1 MITKRSRVRFTR
13 LLAEQPE
20 LILPRLPNEAELK
33 KTKNLAIAEV
43 AGRDS
48 VAAVIKACQERPIE
62 KVLPTVAYNGCQY
75 GSLESVYFAVE
86 LMAKRV
92 GKKKVLEPVMLGSP
106 EFWKALTIRFSDV
119 LTERFGFYTPYV
131 ACHLYI
137 HAIRVPLAKKLSCRL
152 IISGERESHNGQ
164 IKINQTPSVL
174 SYYEKLL
181 AYFDIELLQPLRKIA
196 SGDEI
201 IRILG
206 QEWASG
212 KQQLHCVLSG
222 NYKDPDGSVD
232 YGEGRRF
239 SDAKSARFLE
249 EYGLPLARAI
259 LEKLCCG
266 EAVDYEKEAIK
277 QLARLHVDTLAR
289 QKPS

>member
-1 MITKRSRVRFTR
+1 MITEKVRTLFTK

-20 LILPRLPNEAELK
+20 LISPDLPNEVELK
-33 KTKNLAIAEV
+33 KTRNLAIAEV

-48 VAAVIKACQERPIE
+48 VAAVIKACQECPIG
-62 KVLPTVAYNGCQY
+62 KVLPTIAYNGCQY

-92 GKKKVLEPVMLGSP
+92 GEKKVLEPVMLGSP
-106 EFWKALTIRFSDV
+106 EFWKALTMRFADI

-137 HAIRVPLAKKLSCRL
+137 HAIRVPLAKRL
-152 IISGERESHNGQ
+152 NCSLVISGERESHDGQ
-164 IKINQTPSVL
+164 IKINQTAAVLDQYAKLL
-174 SYYEKLL
+174 SY
-181 AYFDIELLQPLRKIA
+181 FGIELLQPLRKIA
-196 SGDEI
+196 SGAEI
-201 IRILG
+201 IKLLG

-222 NYKDPDGSVD
+222 NYKNPDGSVD
-232 YGEGRRF
+232 YGEGKRF

-249 EYGLPLARAI
+249 EYGLPLAKAI
-259 LEKLCCG
+259 LEKLCRG
-266 EAVDYEKEAIK
+266 EAVDYEKEALN
-277 QLARLHVDTLAR
+277 QLASLQVY
-289 QKPS
+289 K

>member
-1 MITKRSRVRFTR
+1 MITKKVRTLFTR

-20 LILPRLPNEAELK
+20 LIIPDLPNEVELK

-62 KVLPTVAYNGCQY
+62 RVLPTVAYNGCQY

-92 GKKKVLEPVMLGSP
+92 GSQKVLEPVILGSP
-106 EFWKALTIRFSDV
+106 EFWKALTIRFSDI

-137 HAIRVPLAKKLSCRL
+137 HAIRVPLAKKLNCKL

-164 IKINQTPSVL
+164 VKINQTPRVL
-174 SYYEKLL
+174 DYYAKLL
-181 AYFDIELLQPLRKIA
+181 AQFGIELFQPLRKIA
-196 SGDEI
+196 SGAEI
-201 IRILG
+201 IKLLG

-222 NYKDPDGSVD
+222 NYKNPDGSVD
-232 YGEGRRF
+232 YGEGKRF

-249 EYGLPLARAI
+249 EYGLPLSKAI
-259 LEKLCCG
+259 LEQLCC
-266 EAVDYEKEAIK
+266 EKAVNYEKEAIN
-277 QLARLHVDTLAR
+277 QLASLQR
-289 QKPS
+289 

>member
-1 MITKRSRVRFTR
+1 MITKKIRTLFMK

-20 LILPRLPNEAELK
+20 LIIPDLPNEVELK
-33 KTKNLAIAEV
+33 KTRNLAIAEV

-86 LMAKRV
+86 LMSKRV

-137 HAIRVPLAKKLSCRL
+137 HAIRVPLAKRLNCKL

-164 IKINQTPSVL
+164 IKINQTPGVL
-174 SYYEKLL
+174 DYYAKLL
-181 AYFDIELLQPLRKIA
+181 SYFDIELLQPLRKTVSSTEVI
-196 SGDEI
+196 EL
-201 IRILG
+201 LG
-206 QEWASG
+206 REWASG

-249 EYGLPLARAI
+249 HYGLPLAKVI
-259 LEKLCCG
+259 LEKLGRG
-266 EAVDYEKEAIK
+266 EAVDYEKEAIN
-277 QLARLHVDTLAR
+277 QLASLQVYR
-289 QKPS
+289 